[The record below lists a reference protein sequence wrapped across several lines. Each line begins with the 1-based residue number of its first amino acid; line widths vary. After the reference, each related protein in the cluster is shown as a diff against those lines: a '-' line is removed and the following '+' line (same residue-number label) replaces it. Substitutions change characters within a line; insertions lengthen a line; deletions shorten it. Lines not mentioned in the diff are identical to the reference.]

1 MPKPIVVIVG
11 RPNVGKSTLFNRI
24 TKSYAAIIED
34 IPGVT
39 RDRNYLDAEWED
51 KHFIVVDTG
60 GFYPDPADDIFLQ
73 IKEQALFAID
83 EADVIIHL
91 LDGKDGLI
99 PSDMEIAR
107 LLRASG
113 KKVLWAV
120 NKIDGPTREE
130 RLFDFYP
137 LGSEDLLPV
146 SAVTGFGYDDL
157 MERLVSLLPSY
168 ADEKTEYPKIAI
180 VGRPNVGKST
190 LINTLLSRN
199 RMIVSPLPGT
209 TRDSIDSICTYYSK
223 KYLFI
228 DTAGI
233 KRKDMTGYSLERFST
248 VRAIKSIQRCDVA
261 LIVIDAS
268 DGIADQDQKI
278 AGIVS
283 DYGKGALFLL
293 NKWDLLPRSED
304 TYKTLVREVGRK
316 MWFMQYAPLLTVSG
330 LEKTRVTK
338 VFPFIDEIIME
349 RKKRI
354 RTAELNKVF
363 SEIQSMMTLPSYKG
377 KPVRL
382 NYITQVRTEPPSFTL
397 FANYPDGI
405 KEAYIRHV
413 EKILRNRF
421 SFRGTPIR
429 IYVKEKTRRS

>member
-39 RDRNYLDAEWED
+39 RDRNYLDAEWGE
-51 KHFIVVDTG
+51 KRFIVVDTG
-60 GFYPDPADDIFLQ
+60 GFYPEPADDIFLQ
-73 IKEQALFAID
+73 IKEQAMFAID

-91 LDGKDGLI
+91 LDGKDGLT
-99 PSDMEIAR
+99 PSDMQIAR

-113 KKVLWAV
+113 KKVLWVV

-130 RLFDFYP
+130 RLFDCYP
-137 LGSEDLLPV
+137 LGTEDLLPV

-157 MERLVSLLPSY
+157 MERLSSLIPPY
-168 ADEKTEYPKIAI
+168 ADEMTEYPKIAV
-180 VGRPNVGKST
+180 VGKPNVGKST
-190 LINTLLSRN
+190 LVNTLLSRN
-199 RMIVSPLPGT
+199 RMIVSPVPGT
-209 TRDSIDSICTYYSK
+209 TRDSIDSICTYYGK

-233 KRKDMTGYSLERFST
+233 RRKDMTGYSLERFSA
-248 VRAIKSIQRCDVA
+248 VRSIKSIQRCDVA
-261 LIVIDAS
+261 LIVLDANES
-268 DGIADQDQKI
+268 ISDQDQKI

-293 NKWDLLPRSED
+293 NKWDLLQKSDD
-304 TYKTLVREVGRK
+304 TYKTLLREVGKK
-316 MWFMQYAPLLTVSG
+316 MWFMHYAPVLTVSG

-338 VFPFIDEIIME
+338 VFPYIDEIISE

-354 RTAELNKVF
+354 RTAELNKAF
-363 SEIQSMMTLPSYKG
+363 REIQSTTALASHKG
-377 KPVRL
+377 KPVKL
-382 NYITQVRTEPPSFTL
+382 NYLTQIKTEPPT
-397 FANYPDGI
+397 FAVFVNYPDAM
-405 KEAYIRHV
+405 KDSSVRHI
-413 EKILRNRF
+413 EKILRHRF

-429 IYVKEKTRRS
+429 ISIKKKASG